1 MAINFLTT
9 TNTLP
14 EIQINDTG
22 NNPRLELQET
32 GIVSG
37 GISTTGGAL
46 VFEASSGIERARIT
60 SVGLFGIG
68 TTTPVYTLDV
78 AGDIGTDR
86 YIRHNG
92 DSNTYFGFSGND
104 TIQFN
109 TSGSMRLK
117 IDSAGIVTINDTGE
131 QGWSGNKLNIGDTGD
146 TASGIN
152 ILTSATGNAYILFSD
167 VVDNSA
173 TEYANQI
180 RFSHTDNFLS
190 TNIGGVERM
199 RIHGSGNVAIGT
211 TIDINKLD
219 VAGNI
224 NIQGGNSSYL
234 TFNNGD
240 ANIVINYNGGGRDLS
255 FKTYDGS
262 TNAERMRITK
272 DGNVAIGT
280 TSTSY
285 KLDVNGN
292 NARIG
297 GSTQTTT
304 YLRVEATNTAG
315 APARA
320 VGVLLKG
327 YEGRGIGTFYQDTTY
342 SGEEWYNGMPYSG
355 GFNYYQI
362 GYDASGGQAEYAANS
377 LFRVYHNGL
386 TILSTYG
393 SGTHTGTIAKFL
405 AVTSSGQI
413 IETSSGSDLPGG
425 PYLPLAGGTMT
436 GDIVFNDSVKA
447 RFGTGLD
454 AYIQHDGTNTEII
467 NATGNLNI
475 KSTATDGD
483 ISFYADDGSG
493 GVTTYFYLDGGGV
506 LTRFDKRLRM
516 SDAVS
521 FQLGSSGNFEMYH
534 VTGNTTMDNFTGNL
548 TIRNSANDKDI
559 SFACDNGSGGAAEYF
574 RLDGSLASGGTVYT
588 VFPDNSIA
596 TFGSGYDLQI
606 SHDASNSYISHGG
619 TGDLIIENTTDDK
632 DIIFKSDDGSGGV
645 TTYFACQGSGVETL
659 FYKKARWADN
669 VKAQFGGAGDLEI
682 YHDGSNSYI
691 VDAGTGDL
699 LNYFSNEWKVI
710 KYGSGEICIEATS
723 DGAVDLYYDSS
734 KKFETTAGGVSITG
748 TLDST
753 GTISVTGA
761 NNNIKVG
768 TDTGK
773 LMVGAGNDL
782 QIYHDGSDSYI
793 ADTGTGDLRIDTSKL
808 RIRNAGGT
816 ETMMIATE
824 NGAVELYHDDSKKLE
839 TTSTGVAIT
848 GLATAQATQTSDAST
863 TLTTKGYV
871 DTQITGASTYKGTW
885 NPDVSLN
892 SGYGNPNLSQAALKV
907 NGGYYI
913 CSADGVATPN
923 GTGTQPDSWH
933 TGDWVIYN
941 DDFSG
946 GAWQKI
952 DNTSVI
958 SGAGTANKVTKW
970 SDTETLTDGPITFSS
985 NDSTF
990 AGDVGMVTGHSSSKF
1005 AVMSAAVHGSYD
1017 FYNNGTSYFNGAV
1030 IVDDNLSVTGDIII
1044 DNSSGDPFLK
1054 LKTSA
1059 QEYVLRIDQSDSEK
1073 FQIRNTT
1080 SSVTA
1085 LSIDT
1090 SSNATFA
1097 GNVLV
1102 PSNNVGIGTMPSGG
1116 PQAALH
1122 VSGAFNTNAP
1132 TGNGV
1137 LMGLYNSTHGYIQLN
1152 GSSGSYID
1160 FSTSGVDHK
1169 GRILYDNSSN
1179 YLRFDTDGTEKM
1191 RITSAGN
1198 VGIGTTS
1205 PTTKLEI
1212 NADNNGTTDLN
1223 LLNLKRTWSSGTS
1236 TDRSHGIL
1244 FSDFNSSMAT
1254 IYADRTNSG
1263 ANYNSDLLF
1272 ATNTGTNGTSLSTKM
1287 IIKNSGLV
1295 GIGTTNPENK
1305 LHILTST
1312 TDTTQQLLIQNGSTG
1327 DAAIKFNISG
1337 DTYSFGIDNS
1347 DSDKFKLS
1355 AGNLG
1360 TNDRITVDSSGLV
1373 GIGTSSPTY
1382 KLSVSGGIEAG
1393 GKVTYSKS
1401 AGSLT
1406 TTGYAVAGLT
1416 TAFNGASAGFEF
1428 KCYGGAGK
1436 YQRIVYS
1443 CYGDGTTW
1451 RPKKVIDEGTNDLD
1465 VSASADGTTITF
1477 TYKATSATQ
1486 SYSPRIIVEATGHS
1500 INSTYA

>member
-1 MAINFLTT
+1 L
-9 TNTLP
+9 
-14 EIQINDTG
+14 EIPIPT
-22 NNPRLELQET
+22 
-32 GIVSG
+32 
-37 GISTTGGAL
+37 
-46 VFEASSGIERARIT
+46 
-60 SVGLFGIG
+60 
-68 TTTPVYTLDV
+68 
-78 AGDIGTDR
+78 
-86 YIRHNG
+86 
-92 DSNTYFGFSGND
+92 
-104 TIQFN
+104 
-109 TSGSMRLK
+109 
-117 IDSAGIVTINDTGE
+117 
-131 QGWSGNKLNIGDTGD
+131 
-146 TASGIN
+146 
-152 ILTSATGNAYILFSD
+152 
-167 VVDNSA
+167 
-173 TEYANQI
+173 
-180 RFSHTDNFLS
+180 
-190 TNIGGVERM
+190 
-199 RIHGSGNVAIGT
+199 
-211 TIDINKLD
+211 
-219 VAGNI
+219 
-224 NIQGGNSSYL
+224 
-234 TFNNGD
+234 
-240 ANIVINYNGGGRDLS
+240 
-255 FKTYDGS
+255 
-262 TNAERMRITK
+262 
-272 DGNVAIGT
+272 
-280 TSTSY
+280 Y
-285 KLDVNGN
+285 KLDVDGN
-292 NARIG
+292 AARIG
-297 GSTQTTT
+297 SSSQTTT
-304 YLRVEATNTAG
+304 TLYLTATNLVG
-315 APARA
+315 APAMA
-320 VGVLLKG
+320 SQIIMQG

-534 VTGNTTMDNFTGNL
+534 VSGNTTMDNFTGNL

-559 SFACDNGSGGAAEYF
+559 SFACDDGSGGNAEYF
-574 RLDGSLASGGTVYT
+574 RLDG
-588 VFPDNSIA
+588 
-596 TFGSGYDLQI
+596 
-606 SHDASNSYISHGG
+606 
-619 TGDLIIENTTDDK
+619 
-632 DIIFKSDDGSGGV
+632 GV
-645 TTYFACQGSGVETL
+645 VRTL
-659 FYKKARWADN
+659 FSKNTQHVDN
-669 VKAQFGGAGDLEI
+669 VEAIFGNGDDLKI
-682 YHDGSNSYI
+682 FHDGSNSKI
-691 VDAGTGDL
+691 LNTTGDL
-699 LNYFSNEWKVI
+699 KIGVGNTLAIQNNAYDENIASFVKN
-710 KYGSGEICIEATS
+710 
-723 DGAVDLYYDSS
+723 GAVSLYYDNS

-782 QIYHDGSDSYI
+782 QIYHDGTHSFI
-793 ADTGTGDLRIDTSKL
+793 TNTTGDLTIENTGDDLILKAADDALLYVQGTDIAIQAVGDGKVGL
-808 RIRNAGGT
+808 RYNNA
-816 ETMMIATE
+816 E
-824 NGAVELYHDDSKKLE
+824 KLE

-970 SDTETLTDGPITFSS
+970 SNTETLTDGPITFSS

-990 AGDVGMVTGHSSSKF
+990 AGNVALTGDLKVTADAATADIVAQWADSNGNNTATFRTTTPGQIFEIRSQNSGTLKFDSTSSTFTGNVGVTNILHIDGAATGSPYIDWRQNGNQKAYIQYADTGDDFNMSSDGKMTFKTSAESTALTLDTSQNATF
-1005 AVMSAAVHGSYD
+1005 A
-1017 FYNNGTSYFNGAV
+1017 
-1030 IVDDNLSVTGDIII
+1030 GDIII

-1059 QEYVLRIDQSDSEK
+1059 KEFVLRIDQSDNEK
-1073 FQIRNTT
+1073 FQIRD
-1080 SSVTA
+1080 V
-1085 LSIDT
+1085 
-1090 SSNATFA
+1090 SNSATRFTI
-1097 GNVLV
+1097 
-1102 PSNNVGIGTMPSGG
+1102 NNS
-1116 PQAALH
+1116 
-1122 VSGAFNTNAP
+1122 
-1132 TGNGV
+1132 
-1137 LMGLYNSTHGYIQLN
+1137 
-1152 GSSGSYID
+1152 
-1160 FSTSGVDHK
+1160 
-1169 GRILYDNSSN
+1169 
-1179 YLRFDTDGTEKM
+1179 
-1191 RITSAGN
+1191 GN

-1205 PTTKLEI
+1205 PTQLLTISGDSKYIAHFDGSNYAFMLG
-1212 NADNNGTTDLN
+1212 ADSSGDGNFELFN
-1223 LLNLKRTWSSGTS
+1223 SSGTKV
-1236 TDRSHGIL
+1236 IK
-1244 FSDFNSSMAT
+1244 
-1254 IYADRTNSG
+1254 IYAEANA
-1263 ANYNSDLLF
+1263 ANYIN
-1272 ATNTGTNGTSLSTKM
+1272 NGG
-1287 IIKNSGLV
+1287 NV
-1295 GIGTTNPENK
+1295 GIGT
-1305 LHILTST
+1305 
-1312 TDTTQQLLIQNGSTG
+1312 
-1327 DAAIKFNISG
+1327 A
-1337 DTYSFGIDNS
+1337 
-1347 DSDKFKLS
+1347 
-1355 AGNLG
+1355 
-1360 TNDRITVDSSGLV
+1360 
-1373 GIGTSSPTY
+1373 SPTY

>member
-1 MAINFLTT
+1 
-9 TNTLP
+9 
-14 EIQINDTG
+14 
-22 NNPRLELQET
+22 
-32 GIVSG
+32 
-37 GISTTGGAL
+37 
-46 VFEASSGIERARIT
+46 
-60 SVGLFGIG
+60 
-68 TTTPVYTLDV
+68 
-78 AGDIGTDR
+78 
-86 YIRHNG
+86 
-92 DSNTYFGFSGND
+92 
-104 TIQFN
+104 
-109 TSGSMRLK
+109 
-117 IDSAGIVTINDTGE
+117 
-131 QGWSGNKLNIGDTGD
+131 
-146 TASGIN
+146 
-152 ILTSATGNAYILFSD
+152 
-167 VVDNSA
+167 
-173 TEYANQI
+173 
-180 RFSHTDNFLS
+180 
-190 TNIGGVERM
+190 
-199 RIHGSGNVAIGT
+199 
-211 TIDINKLD
+211 
-219 VAGNI
+219 
-224 NIQGGNSSYL
+224 
-234 TFNNGD
+234 
-240 ANIVINYNGGGRDLS
+240 
-255 FKTYDGS
+255 
-262 TNAERMRITK
+262 
-272 DGNVAIGT
+272 
-280 TSTSY
+280 
-285 KLDVNGN
+285 
-292 NARIG
+292 
-297 GSTQTTT
+297 
-304 YLRVEATNTAG
+304 
-315 APARA
+315 
-320 VGVLLKG
+320 
-327 YEGRGIGTFYQDTTY
+327 
-342 SGEEWYNGMPYSG
+342 
-355 GFNYYQI
+355 
-362 GYDASGGQAEYAANS
+362 
-377 LFRVYHNGL
+377 
-386 TILSTYG
+386 
-393 SGTHTGTIAKFL
+393 
-405 AVTSSGQI
+405 
-413 IETSSGSDLPGG
+413 
-425 PYLPLAGGTMT
+425 
-436 GDIVFNDSVKA
+436 
-447 RFGTGLD
+447 
-454 AYIQHDGTNTEII
+454 
-467 NATGNLNI
+467 
-475 KSTATDGD
+475 
-483 ISFYADDGSG
+483 
-493 GVTTYFYLDGGGV
+493 
-506 LTRFDKRLRM
+506 
-516 SDAVS
+516 
-521 FQLGSSGNFEMYH
+521 
-534 VTGNTTMDNFTGNL
+534 
-548 TIRNSANDKDI
+548 
-559 SFACDNGSGGAAEYF
+559 
-574 RLDGSLASGGTVYT
+574 
-588 VFPDNSIA
+588 
-596 TFGSGYDLQI
+596 
-606 SHDASNSYISHGG
+606 
-619 TGDLIIENTTDDK
+619 
-632 DIIFKSDDGSGGV
+632 
-645 TTYFACQGSGVETL
+645 
-659 FYKKARWADN
+659 
-669 VKAQFGGAGDLEI
+669 
-682 YHDGSNSYI
+682 
-691 VDAGTGDL
+691 
-699 LNYFSNEWKVI
+699 
-710 KYGSGEICIEATS
+710 
-723 DGAVDLYYDSS
+723 
-734 KKFETTAGGVSITG
+734 VSITG

-1179 YLRFDTDGTEKM
+1179 YLRFDTDGAEKM

>member
-22 NNPRLELQET
+22 NNPRLELQES

-86 YIRHNG
+86 YIRHNS

-199 RIHGSGNVAIGT
+199 RIDSSGNVGIGT
-211 TIDINKLD
+211 TVPRDRLD
-219 VAGNI
+219 LYDADDNVGIYFHTATSGT
-224 NIQGGNSSYL
+224 GGSDGVRVGL
-234 TFNNGD
+234 NNTHAFFWNYENTPISFGTNGSQKATIL
-240 ANIVINYNGGGRDLS
+240 AN
-255 FKTYDGS
+255 
-262 TNAERMRITK
+262 
-272 DGNVAIGT
+272 GNVGIGNT
-280 TSTSY
+280 NPTY
-285 KLDVNGN
+285 KLDVDGN
-292 NARIG
+292 AARIG
-297 GSTQTTT
+297 SSSQTTT
-304 YLRVEATNTAG
+304 TLYLTATNLVG
-315 APARA
+315 APAMA
-320 VGVLLKG
+320 SQIIMQG

-405 AVTSSGQI
+405 AVTSSGEI

-559 SFACDNGSGGAAEYF
+559 SFACDDGSGGNAEYF
-574 RLDGSLASGGTVYT
+574 RLDG
-588 VFPDNSIA
+588 
-596 TFGSGYDLQI
+596 
-606 SHDASNSYISHGG
+606 
-619 TGDLIIENTTDDK
+619 
-632 DIIFKSDDGSGGV
+632 GV
-645 TTYFACQGSGVETL
+645 VRTL
-659 FYKKARWADN
+659 FSKNTQHVDN
-669 VKAQFGGAGDLEI
+669 VEAIFGNGDDLKI
-682 YHDGSNSYI
+682 FHDGSNSKI
-691 VDAGTGDL
+691 LNTTGDL
-699 LNYFSNEWKVI
+699 KIGVGNTLAIQNNAYDENIASFVKN
-710 KYGSGEICIEATS
+710 
-723 DGAVDLYYDSS
+723 GAVSLYYDNS

-970 SDTETLTDGPITFSS
+970 SNTETLTDGPITFSS

-990 AGDVGMVTGHSSSKF
+990 AGNVALTGDLKVTADAATADIVAQWADSNGNNTATFRTTTPGQIFEIRSQNSGTLKFDSTSSTFTGNVGVTNILHIDGAATGSPYIDWRQNGNQKAYIQYADTGDDFNMSSDGKMTFKTSAESTALTLDTSQNATF
-1005 AVMSAAVHGSYD
+1005 A
-1017 FYNNGTSYFNGAV
+1017 
-1030 IVDDNLSVTGDIII
+1030 GDIII

-1059 QEYVLRIDQSDSEK
+1059 KEFVLRIDQSDNEK
-1073 FQIRNTT
+1073 FQIRD
-1080 SSVTA
+1080 V
-1085 LSIDT
+1085 
-1090 SSNATFA
+1090 SNSATRFTI
-1097 GNVLV
+1097 
-1102 PSNNVGIGTMPSGG
+1102 NNS
-1116 PQAALH
+1116 
-1122 VSGAFNTNAP
+1122 
-1132 TGNGV
+1132 
-1137 LMGLYNSTHGYIQLN
+1137 
-1152 GSSGSYID
+1152 
-1160 FSTSGVDHK
+1160 
-1169 GRILYDNSSN
+1169 
-1179 YLRFDTDGTEKM
+1179 
-1191 RITSAGN
+1191 GN

-1205 PTTKLEI
+1205 PTQLLTISGDSKYIAHFDGSNYAFMLG
-1212 NADNNGTTDLN
+1212 ADSSGDGNFELFN
-1223 LLNLKRTWSSGTS
+1223 SSGTKV
-1236 TDRSHGIL
+1236 IK
-1244 FSDFNSSMAT
+1244 
-1254 IYADRTNSG
+1254 IYAEANA
-1263 ANYNSDLLF
+1263 ANYIN
-1272 ATNTGTNGTSLSTKM
+1272 NGG
-1287 IIKNSGLV
+1287 NV
-1295 GIGTTNPENK
+1295 GIGT
-1305 LHILTST
+1305 
-1312 TDTTQQLLIQNGSTG
+1312 
-1327 DAAIKFNISG
+1327 A
-1337 DTYSFGIDNS
+1337 
-1347 DSDKFKLS
+1347 
-1355 AGNLG
+1355 
-1360 TNDRITVDSSGLV
+1360 
-1373 GIGTSSPTY
+1373 SPTY

>member
-1179 YLRFDTDGTEKM
+1179 YLRFDTDGAEKM

>member
-22 NNPRLELQET
+22 NNPRLELQES

-86 YIRHNG
+86 YIRHNS

-199 RIHGSGNVAIGT
+199 RIDSSGNVGIGT
-211 TIDINKLD
+211 TVPRDRLD
-219 VAGNI
+219 LYDADDNVGIYFHTATSGT
-224 NIQGGNSSYL
+224 GGSDGVRVGL
-234 TFNNGD
+234 NNTHAFFWNYENTPISFGTNGSQKATIL
-240 ANIVINYNGGGRDLS
+240 AN
-255 FKTYDGS
+255 
-262 TNAERMRITK
+262 
-272 DGNVAIGT
+272 GNVGIGT
-280 TSTSY
+280 TSPSY
-285 KLDVNGN
+285 KLDVDGN
-292 NARIG
+292 AARIG
-297 GSTQTTT
+297 SSSQTTT
-304 YLRVEATNTAG
+304 TLYLTATNLTG
-315 APARA
+315 APAMA
-320 VGVLLKG
+320 SQIIMQG

-559 SFACDNGSGGAAEYF
+559 SFACDDGSGGNAEYF
-574 RLDGSLASGGTVYT
+574 RLDG
-588 VFPDNSIA
+588 
-596 TFGSGYDLQI
+596 
-606 SHDASNSYISHGG
+606 
-619 TGDLIIENTTDDK
+619 
-632 DIIFKSDDGSGGV
+632 GV
-645 TTYFACQGSGVETL
+645 VRTL
-659 FYKKARWADN
+659 FSKNTQHVDN
-669 VKAQFGGAGDLEI
+669 VEAIFGNGDDLKI
-682 YHDGSNSYI
+682 FHDGSNSKI
-691 VDAGTGDL
+691 LNTTGDL
-699 LNYFSNEWKVI
+699 KIGVGNTLAIQNNAYDENIASFVKN
-710 KYGSGEICIEATS
+710 
-723 DGAVDLYYDSS
+723 GAVSLYYDNS

-970 SDTETLTDGPITFSS
+970 SNTETLTDGPITFSS

-990 AGDVGMVTGHSSSKF
+990 AGNVALTGDLKVTADAATADIVAQWADSNGNNTATFRTTTPGQIFEIRSQNSGTLKFDSTSSTFTGNVGVTNILHIDGAATGSPYIDWRQNGNQKAYIQYADTGDDFNMSSDGKMTFKTSAESTALTLDTSQNATF
-1005 AVMSAAVHGSYD
+1005 A
-1017 FYNNGTSYFNGAV
+1017 
-1030 IVDDNLSVTGDIII
+1030 GDIII

-1059 QEYVLRIDQSDSEK
+1059 KEFVLRIDQSDNEK
-1073 FQIRNTT
+1073 FQIRD
-1080 SSVTA
+1080 V
-1085 LSIDT
+1085 
-1090 SSNATFA
+1090 SNSATRFTI
-1097 GNVLV
+1097 
-1102 PSNNVGIGTMPSGG
+1102 NNS
-1116 PQAALH
+1116 
-1122 VSGAFNTNAP
+1122 
-1132 TGNGV
+1132 
-1137 LMGLYNSTHGYIQLN
+1137 
-1152 GSSGSYID
+1152 
-1160 FSTSGVDHK
+1160 
-1169 GRILYDNSSN
+1169 
-1179 YLRFDTDGTEKM
+1179 
-1191 RITSAGN
+1191 GN

-1205 PTTKLEI
+1205 PTQLLTISGDSKYIAHFDGSNYAFMLG
-1212 NADNNGTTDLN
+1212 ADSSGDGNFELFN
-1223 LLNLKRTWSSGTS
+1223 SSGTKV
-1236 TDRSHGIL
+1236 IK
-1244 FSDFNSSMAT
+1244 
-1254 IYADRTNSG
+1254 IYAEANA
-1263 ANYNSDLLF
+1263 ANYIN
-1272 ATNTGTNGTSLSTKM
+1272 NGG
-1287 IIKNSGLV
+1287 NV
-1295 GIGTTNPENK
+1295 GIGT
-1305 LHILTST
+1305 
-1312 TDTTQQLLIQNGSTG
+1312 
-1327 DAAIKFNISG
+1327 A
-1337 DTYSFGIDNS
+1337 
-1347 DSDKFKLS
+1347 
-1355 AGNLG
+1355 
-1360 TNDRITVDSSGLV
+1360 
-1373 GIGTSSPTY
+1373 SPTY